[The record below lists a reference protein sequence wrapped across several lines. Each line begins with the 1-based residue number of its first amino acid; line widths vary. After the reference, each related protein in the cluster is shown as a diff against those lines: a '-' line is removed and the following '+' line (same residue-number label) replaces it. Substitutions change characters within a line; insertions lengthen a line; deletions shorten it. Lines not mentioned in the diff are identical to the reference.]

1 MNKILITILI
11 ITGFLIYKMISSSR
25 RQEGYKRWKATGG
38 GKEEKVDKTKWERGS
53 WLRHAMGVTTPVAPY
68 TPRFEKEAV
77 IWCAALLGVEVNRL
91 EEILNNVSGH
101 YQEFWMRKRSGGYR
115 MISAPDKDLQAIQ
128 SQLDEIRNRM
138 QGQQKHI
145 EDTKK
150 IVLETYRCF
159 KVMIDAL
166 GSCKTDKEEATPL
179 PLYQRIYNKVASWIC
194 PGLFLFSAV
203 LVICFASIFL
213 NVCLAERMQQLQD
226 NDMKYRYLLMQGQA
240 DGETFDMLEN
250 KFKWQRDNGFI
261 RSLTDSVI
269 DFEYRIQKQAEALE
283 RARLL
288 NEQAE
293 QLKKEADKLGKP

>member
-1 MNKILITILI
+1 MEENLILEGLLSMVTELKEKQE
-11 ITGFLIYKMISSSR
+11 TQVTPASR
-25 RQEGYKRWKATGG
+25 EETLERLNAIEQALSELHSNPAVPEKR
-38 GKEEKVDKTKWERGS
+38 
-53 WLRHAMGVTTPVAPY
+53 
-68 TPRFEKEAV
+68 
-77 IWCAALLGVEVNRL
+77 
-91 EEILNNVSGH
+91 
-101 YQEFWMRKRSGGYR
+101 
-115 MISAPDKDLQAIQ
+115 

-166 GSCKTDKEEATPL
+166 GSCKTDKEEAAPL
-179 PLYQRIYNKVASWIC
+179 PLYQRIYNKVASWIR

-203 LVICFASIFL
+203 LVICSVSIFL
-213 NVCLAERMQQLQD
+213 NVRLAERMQQLQD

>member
-1 MNKILITILI
+1 MEKNLILEGLLSMVTELKEKQEAQVTPASREETLERLNAIEQALSELHSNPAIL
-11 ITGFLIYKMISSSR
+11 
-25 RQEGYKRWKATGG
+25 E
-38 GKEEKVDKTKWERGS
+38 
-53 WLRHAMGVTTPVAPY
+53 
-68 TPRFEKEAV
+68 
-77 IWCAALLGVEVNRL
+77 
-91 EEILNNVSGH
+91 
-101 YQEFWMRKRSGGYR
+101 
-115 MISAPDKDLQAIQ
+115 KDLQAIR
-128 SQLDEIRNRM
+128 SQLDDIRNGM

-159 KVMIDAL
+159 KVMLDAL
-166 GSCKTDKEEATPL
+166 GSCKTDKEEAIPL
-179 PLYQRIYNKVASWIC
+179 PLYQRICNKVASWIR

-203 LVICFASIFL
+203 LVICSVSIFL
-213 NVCLAERMQQLQD
+213 NIRLAERMQQLQD

-240 DGETFDMLEN
+240 DGETFDILEN

-261 RSLTDSVI
+261 RSLTDSVM

>member
-1 MNKILITILI
+1 MEENLLLEGLLSMVTELKEKQEAQVTPASREETLERLNTIEQALSE
-11 ITGFLIYKMISSSR
+11 LYSN
-25 RQEGYKRWKATGG
+25 
-38 GKEEKVDKTKWERGS
+38 
-53 WLRHAMGVTTPVAPY
+53 P
-68 TPRFEKEAV
+68 AV
-77 IWCAALLGVEVNRL
+77 PE
-91 EEILNNVSGH
+91 
-101 YQEFWMRKRSGGYR
+101 
-115 MISAPDKDLQAIQ
+115 KDLQAIRN
-128 SQLDEIRNRM
+128 QLDEIRNRM

-150 IVLETYRCF
+150 IVLEIYRCF

-166 GSCKTDKEEATPL
+166 GSCKTNKEDAAPL
-179 PLYQRIYNKVASWIC
+179 PLYQRIYNKVASWIR

-203 LVICFASIFL
+203 LVICSASIFL
-213 NVCLAERMQQLQD
+213 NVRLAERMRQLQD
-226 NDMKYRYLLMQGQA
+226 NDIKYRYLLMQGQT

-283 RARLL
+283 RAGLL

>member
-1 MNKILITILI
+1 MEENLILEGLLSMVTELKEKQE
-11 ITGFLIYKMISSSR
+11 TQVTPASR
-25 RQEGYKRWKATGG
+25 
-38 GKEEKVDKTKWERGS
+38 EETLERLNAIEQALS
-53 WLRHAMGVTTPVAPY
+53 ELHSNP
-68 TPRFEKEAV
+68 AV
-77 IWCAALLGVEVNRL
+77 PE
-91 EEILNNVSGH
+91 
-101 YQEFWMRKRSGGYR
+101 
-115 MISAPDKDLQAIQ
+115 KDLQAIR

-159 KVMIDAL
+159 KVMIDAW

-226 NDMKYRYLLMQGQA
+226 NDMKYRYLLM
-240 DGETFDMLEN
+240 
-250 KFKWQRDNGFI
+250 
-261 RSLTDSVI
+261 
-269 DFEYRIQKQAEALE
+269 
-283 RARLL
+283 
-288 NEQAE
+288 
-293 QLKKEADKLGKP
+293 